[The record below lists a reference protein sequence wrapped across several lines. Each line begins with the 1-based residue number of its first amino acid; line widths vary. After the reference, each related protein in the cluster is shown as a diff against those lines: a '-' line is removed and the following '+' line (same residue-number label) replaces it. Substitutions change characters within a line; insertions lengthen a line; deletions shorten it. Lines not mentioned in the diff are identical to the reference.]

1 MKRPINL
8 QGRNYSFVSPQA
20 QQEIRVILVWDTILT
35 WDDPH
40 TLSLKCSTSL
50 GKAYGDVILTEN
62 GPLTFVKHSDVTH
75 YTREN
80 TILDRNDPHTNC
92 SQCYT
97 PNIRGNVF
105 ILLQSKQFSK
115 NHINHHW
122 YLWEFYFKILV

>member
-1 MKRPINL
+1 MRHAVKRPIDL

-92 SQCYT
+92 SQCVTLPIYAGT
-97 PNIRGNVF
+97 CLYYCNPNNSPRI
-105 ILLQSKQFSK
+105 I
-115 NHINHHW
+115 
-122 YLWEFYFKILV
+122 